1 MQVLGRVGVE
11 MEILKEVIIR
21 YQTEDGRTVKAYEQE
36 KVIRCKDCE
45 FHREAHYEED
55 GEKPIIKHKCKLLKG
70 YQFSE
75 NHYCGFARR
84 KEQ

>member
-1 MQVLGRVGVE
+1 MSTSTSPNENG
-11 MEILKEVIIR
+11 ILMIEKELV
-21 YQTEDGRTVKAYEQE
+21 
-36 KVIRCKDCE
+36 RCKDCE
-45 FHREAHYEED
+45 YHHEAHYEED

-84 KEQ
+84 KEE

>member
-1 MQVLGRVGVE
+1 MKEYIIADDFLDDLTMKFASAQGQ
-11 MEILKEVIIR
+11 LKEL
-21 YQTEDGRTVKAYEQE
+21 
-36 KVIRCKDCE
+36 IRCKDCE

-84 KEQ
+84 KEE